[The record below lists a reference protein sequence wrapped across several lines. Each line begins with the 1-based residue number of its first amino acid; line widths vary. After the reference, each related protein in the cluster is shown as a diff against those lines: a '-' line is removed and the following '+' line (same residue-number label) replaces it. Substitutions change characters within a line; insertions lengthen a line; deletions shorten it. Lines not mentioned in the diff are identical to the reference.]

1 MSARER
7 KQVTISMLAEFA
19 GVSRVAVYAAMNPGK
34 KTTANLSEKTREKI
48 LNAAKELGYV
58 PNDMGRTLVS
68 GRSRNVGLLLQSH
81 DIRMARRLVFACGQR
96 FGRAGYMLIPDTS
109 QNSVE
114 REREILSSFL
124 IKRVDCVIVGW
135 FAYEKNCDLLEQF
148 DRCGIPMIH
157 LQGHQS
163 DYAKSATIAFD
174 EAAVMRLLC
183 DFLVRRGK
191 RRISYIG
198 LGDRCNSASADRLKF
213 LREAV
218 KKHPEL
224 TLESPFYAASAMDC
238 RNYAESLRG
247 LSQRPDALICFND
260 QLAQTVGVELK
271 FAGLDPIHE
280 ITVAGIDG
288 YGDAFDSLSL
298 PSVRLPVEKLAE
310 TAFSIFASED
320 FHQQIIKI
328 SPEMVE
334 RGDME
339 K

>member
-1 MSARER
+1 MSVKKK

-19 GVSRVAVYAAMNPGK
+19 GVSRVAVYAAMNPEK
-34 KTTANLSEKTREKI
+34 KTTVSISGKTREKI

-81 DIRMARRLVFACGQR
+81 DSRMSRRLIFACGQR

-135 FAYEKNCDLLEQF
+135 LAYEKNCDLLEQF
-148 DRCGIPMIH
+148 DRCGIPVIH
-157 LQGHQS
+157 LQS
-163 DYAKSATIAFD
+163 RPSEYARSATIAFD
-174 EAAVMRLLC
+174 EAAVMELLC
-183 DFLVRRGK
+183 DFLLRRGK
-191 RRISYIG
+191 RRIGYAG
-198 LGDRCNSASADRLKF
+198 FTDRCRFASADRIDF
-213 LREAV
+213 LRKAV
-218 KKHPEL
+218 ESRPEL
-224 TLESPFYAASAMDC
+224 TLDTPFHAASAMDC
-238 RNYAESLRG
+238 RRYAAELKAS
-247 LSQRPDALICFND
+247 SSPVDALICFND
-260 QLAQTVGVELK
+260 QLAQLMGVELK
-271 FAGLDPIHE
+271 FAGLDPVHE

-288 YGDAFDSLSL
+288 YGDMFDPLPL

-310 TAFSIFASED
+310 TAFTIFTSED

-328 SPEMVE
+328 PPEMVE

-339 K
+339 I

>member
-1 MSARER
+1 MSSRGK
-7 KQVTISMLAEFA
+7 KQVTISMLAEYA
-19 GVSRVAVYAAMNPGK
+19 GVSRVAVYAAMNPEK
-34 KTTANLSEKTREKI
+34 KTTVNLSGKTREKI

-81 DIRMARRLVFACGQR
+81 DVRMARRLVSACGQF

-135 FAYEKNCDLLEQF
+135 LAYEKNCDLLEQF

-157 LQGHQS
+157 LQSHSS
-163 DYAKSATIAFD
+163 DYARSATIAFD
-174 EAAVMRLLC
+174 EAAVMTLLC
-183 DFLVRRGK
+183 EFLTRKGR
-191 RRISYIG
+191 RRIGYIG
-198 LGDRCNSASADRLKF
+198 FADRCSSASADRFEF
-213 LREAV
+213 LRKAV
-218 KKHPEL
+218 KTHPEL
-224 TLESPFYAASAMDC
+224 TLESPFYAASATDC
-238 RNYAESLRG
+238 RKYAESLKHLPR
-247 LSQRPDALICFND
+247 RPDALICFND
-260 QLAQTVGVELK
+260 QLAQVTGVELK
-271 FAGLDPIHE
+271 FAGLDPLHE

-288 YGDAFDSLSL
+288 YGDAFDPLPL

-320 FHQQIIKI
+320 FHQQIITI

-334 RGDME
+334 RGE
-339 K
+339 

>member
-1 MSARER
+1 MSVKKK

-19 GVSRVAVYAAMNPGK
+19 GVSRVAVYAAMNPEK
-34 KTTANLSEKTREKI
+34 KTTVSLSGKTREKI
-48 LNAAKELGYV
+48 LSAAKELGYV

-81 DIRMARRLVFACGQR
+81 DSRMSRRLIFACGQR

-135 FAYEKNCDLLEQF
+135 LAYEKNCDLLEQF

-157 LQGHQS
+157 LQSHS
-163 DYAKSATIAFD
+163 SEYARSATIAFD
-174 EAAVMRLLC
+174 EAAVMELLC
-183 DFLVRRGK
+183 DFLIRRGK
-191 RRISYIG
+191 KRIGYAG
-198 LGDRCNSASADRLKF
+198 FTDRCSFASADRFEF
-213 LREAV
+213 LRRAV

-224 TLESPFYAASAMDC
+224 TLEPPFYAASAMDC
-238 RNYAESLRG
+238 RSHAESLKM
-247 LSQRPDALICFND
+247 LSSRPDALICFND
-260 QLAQTVGVELK
+260 QLAQVMGVELK
-271 FAGLDPIHE
+271 FAGLDPLHE
-280 ITVAGIDG
+280 ITVTGIDG
-288 YGDAFDSLSL
+288 YGDAFDPLLL

-310 TAFSIFASED
+310 TAFTIFASED

-334 RGDME
+334 RGEME
-339 K
+339 